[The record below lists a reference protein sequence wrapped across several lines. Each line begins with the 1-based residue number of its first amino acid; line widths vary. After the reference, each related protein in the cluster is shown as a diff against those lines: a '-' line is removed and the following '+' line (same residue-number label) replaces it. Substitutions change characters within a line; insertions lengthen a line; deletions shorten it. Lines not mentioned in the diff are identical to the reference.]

1 MASVVIDDA
10 AVSGLLQTLWNIT
23 MAVLLT
29 AVELLATALIVAPKP
44 VIRKLASAL
53 RAPLRR
59 LGRALPATPS
69 QRSPADTSGGGA
81 P

>member
-1 MASVVIDDA
+1 MVAVVIDDA

-29 AVELLATALIVAPKP
+29 GVELLATALIVAPKA
-44 VIRKLASAL
+44 VTRKLASAL
-53 RAPLRR
+53 LAPLRR
-59 LGRALPATPS
+59 LARALPAAPS
-69 QRSPADTSGGGA
+69 RRSPADPSGGSA